1 MPCLKY
7 IFPTMSVHIKT
18 GHKFECLQ
26 QESSIWNLDGLF
38 FSRLEKET
46 FKKGIS
52 TELFLFWEARVTFK
66 HCNNVLYYVWIP
78 RQFKR
83 FSKRKHC
90 NHQNFGS
97 YFLFTPNADPKK
109 IRAYFKRPNGS
120 PYSCDSFDPSPHFV
134 SELS

>member
-1 MPCLKY
+1 MFKIYFSYHVSTYKNRSQIWMFTTRKQYLKFGW
-7 IFPTMSVHIKT
+7 I
-18 GHKFECLQ
+18 
-26 QESSIWNLDGLF
+26 F

-120 PYSCDSFDPSPHFV
+120 PYSCDSFDLSLHFV